1 MTREGMKV
9 AKAKGW
15 LRGKQPKWK
24 PNQAKHLVELHDL
37 GTYTQAE
44 FASSSVSDGQ
54 RSTELWSACDLLR
67 RNPSDHSCTLQTEI
81 DDSPPTPSLQSDE
94 SLRALSSARRTRR
107 CR

>member
-1 MTREGMKV
+1 VTREGMKV

-67 RNPSDHSCTLQTEI
+67 RNPSDPFVHLANRDRRLPADAVASKRRVAASIELG
-81 DDSPPTPSLQSDE
+81 SPH
-94 SLRALSSARRTRR
+94 
-107 CR
+107 